1 MEFAVSSAVLDRRR
15 DGTVTSAQVIAVANQ
30 KGGVGK
36 TTTAINFGTALAA
49 LHLRAL
55 LVDLDPQG
63 NASTGLGISRSDRR
77 RGTYNLLAGGTDL
90 GAVARHTSVGNL
102 DIVASEPDLAGAE
115 IELVGEAQREF
126 RLREALRDSATLYDI
141 VLIDCPPSL
150 GLLTLNGLVAAD
162 SVLVPL
168 QCEFF
173 ALEGLSQ
180 LMHTVKLVQQRL
192 NPGLRLEGILLT
204 MFDRRNNLSELVAA
218 DARAF
223 FGAQVYDTVIP
234 RSIRISEAPSHG
246 LPVLA
251 YDPRSPGSQ
260 AYVRLAE
267 EFLQR
272 TRGLGAHSG

>member
-1 MEFAVSSAVLDRRR
+1 
-15 DGTVTSAQVIAVANQ
+15 
-30 KGGVGK
+30 
-36 TTTAINFGTALAA
+36 
-49 LHLRAL
+49 
-55 LVDLDPQG
+55 
-63 NASTGLGISRSDRR
+63 
-77 RGTYNLLAGGTDL
+77 
-90 GAVARHTSVGNL
+90 
-102 DIVASEPDLAGAE
+102 
-115 IELVGEAQREF
+115 
-126 RLREALRDSATLYDI
+126 
-141 VLIDCPPSL
+141 
-150 GLLTLNGLVAAD
+150 
-162 SVLVPL
+162 
-168 QCEFF
+168 
-173 ALEGLSQ
+173 LSQ